1 MSTAGSHHRNAGA
14 AAPGP
19 NDAEEHS
26 RAVREAIRAVRA
38 GDVQAFGAI
47 VDLFERRIFALALML
62 TRNPTAAEETAQD
75 AFVRAFTHLDAYDD
89 SRPIYPWLA
98 TIAVRL
104 AQNWQ
109 VRRAREVS
117 REDAGA
123 SIDELAGASEDQL
136 EALIADEE
144 GRRLWRS
151 VAALPWGE
159 RTAAILHYR
168 QGLSVT
174 DVAAALGVT
183 AGTVKTLLFRARR
196 RLRRGTADEDPGGGA
211 E

>member
-1 MSTAGSHHRNAGA
+1 M
-14 AAPGP
+14 
-19 NDAEEHS
+19 
-26 RAVREAIRAVRA
+26 REAIRAVRA